1 MDSLAISSK
10 MTGLGDCSSVR
21 LEHLVVVQ
29 DVGGS
34 NPLSHPISS
43 PAISTSVEV
52 RADFSPIAL
61 GSCL

>member
-29 DVGGS
+29 DVAGS
-34 NPLSHPISS
+34 IPVNRPTLIFSISNK
-43 PAISTSVEV
+43 
-52 RADFSPIAL
+52 
-61 GSCL
+61 G